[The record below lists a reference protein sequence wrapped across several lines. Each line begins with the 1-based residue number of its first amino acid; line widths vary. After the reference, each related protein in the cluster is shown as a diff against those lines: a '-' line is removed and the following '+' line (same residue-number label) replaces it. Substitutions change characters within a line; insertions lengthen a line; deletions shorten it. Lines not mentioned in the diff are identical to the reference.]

1 MRSSTAKT
9 RVRKNP
15 EDRRVEILNTASQL
29 ALSLGL
35 EKVTMK
41 LVAEHL
47 EVRPGLISHYFRTID
62 DLLCAAFEQA
72 ATQEREGLFAAAEDQ
87 PLEAIRSFLSKV
99 TASEFADL
107 GKLWLD
113 ARHQSRYRVSLREVV
128 TAQEQLTFNRLGEL
142 IGAAVEQ
149 EQLEGIDPEQ
159 AATEI
164 LVVVDGTASYVN
176 TSTRDGDLALDEVI
190 WRLAEQIL
198 GLKAGSLSSMVEGA

>member
-47 EVRPGLISHYFRTID
+47 QVRPGLISHYFRTID

-72 ATQEREGLFAAAEDQ
+72 ATQEREGLFAAAGDQ
-87 PLEAIRSFLSKV
+87 PLDAIHAFLSKV
-99 TASEFADL
+99 TAPEFVDL

-113 ARHQSRYRVSLREVV
+113 ARHQSRYRCSLREVV
-128 TAQEQLTFNRLGEL
+128 TAQEQLTFQRLGEV
-142 IGAAVEQ
+142 IGAAVERG
-149 EQLEGIDPEQ
+149 QLEDIDPQQ

-176 TSTRDGDLALDEVI
+176 TSTQDGDFVLAEVI
-190 WRLAEQIL
+190 WQLAEQSL
-198 GLKAGSLSSMVEGA
+198 GLKSGSLSGMVQDA